1 MTNPIVLRKRKYDGT
16 IRSVWPG
23 DLVDS
28 RGEDWLITFHDA
40 RLHHSQPPLAES
52 AAFAIHTIGLRH
64 PLTVLHRFDPLG
76 RFLGA
81 RCDAALPA
89 AIAGRTIDFVDL
101 DLDVIVNPDG
111 THFVR
116 DLDDFRAR
124 AVELGYPAHVRR
136 TAWMGILLA
145 LRAVRRRQFPFDG
158 SIEAILGRVLAAR
171 GPL

>member
-1 MTNPIVLRKRKYDGT
+1 MTNPIVLRKRKYGGA

-40 RLHHSQPPLAES
+40 ALHHRQPPPAEP
-52 AAFAIHTIGLRH
+52 AAFAIHAVGLRH

-81 RCDAALPA
+81 QCDAALPA
-89 AIAGRTIDFVDL
+89 TITGRTIDFVDL
-101 DLDVIVNPDG
+101 DLDVIVHPDG
-111 THFVR
+111 THIVR
-116 DLDDFRAR
+116 DRDDFEAR
-124 AVELGYPAHVRR
+124 AIELGYPPHVRR
-136 TAWMGILLA
+136 AAWVGILHA
-145 LRAVRRRQFPFDG
+145 LRAVRRCQFPFDG
-158 SIEAILGRVLAAR
+158 SIEAVLGRVLAAR